1 MKTAVKSAP
10 PQTLMQAHEELVR
23 IRPCR
28 KASLTVWLVYYRHSA
43 ELYEQI
49 AKTDPTHD
57 GEAMYWARREQ
68 AHAKGIEAR
77 IQRLGLRD

>member
-1 MKTAVKSAP
+1 
-10 PQTLMQAHEELVR
+10 MQAHKELVR

-28 KASLTVWLVYYRHSA
+28 KASLSVWLAYYQHSA
-43 ELYEQI
+43 QIYEQI

-57 GEAMYWARREQ
+57 GEAMYWAQREQ
-68 AHAKGIEAR
+68 AHAKTIEAR